1 MPYTGLVT
9 FIKPWYIVVISDKTN
24 LKMIKVDDSVHSE
37 MKSVGAYGESFSDII
52 AKCVKAFKEKNK
64 K

>member
-1 MPYTGLVT
+1 
-9 FIKPWYIVVISDKTN
+9 
-24 LKMIKVDDSVHSE
+24 MIKVEDSVHSE

-52 AKCVKAFKEKNK
+52 AKCVRAFKEKERERIK